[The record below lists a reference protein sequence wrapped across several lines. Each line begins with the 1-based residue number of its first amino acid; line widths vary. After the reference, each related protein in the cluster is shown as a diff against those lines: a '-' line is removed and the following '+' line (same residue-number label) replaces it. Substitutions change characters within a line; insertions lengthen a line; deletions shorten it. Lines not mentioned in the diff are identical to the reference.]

1 MIPFLE
7 QYGYL
12 ILFLLVL
19 AERGGLPLPAIPILV
34 GAGALVHS
42 GSMSLWAVLLLS
54 LAACL
59 LADIVWFR
67 IGRARGGT
75 VMRWICRVSL
85 EPDSC
90 VRRSERTFARI
101 GARSLLVAKF
111 LPPLSVAAVP
121 MAGML
126 RMPTARFLIFD
137 TLGSAIWVVTFV
149 GLGHV
154 FHDQIDWLLARVAR
168 LGVGV
173 AGIAAVLLAG
183 YVLWRWYRRRR
194 FLRELRVARIPAAE
208 LHRRLRDGE
217 PIAVVDLRHS
227 VEFQGDPRRI
237 PGAIHIPAEDLESR
251 IEEVPRDREIALY
264 CT

>member
-1 MIPFLE
+1 
-7 QYGYL
+7 
-12 ILFLLVL
+12 
-19 AERGGLPLPAIPILV
+19 
-34 GAGALVHS
+34 
-42 GSMSLWAVLLLS
+42 
-54 LAACL
+54 
-59 LADIVWFR
+59 
-67 IGRARGGT
+67 
-75 VMRWICRVSL
+75 MRWICRVSL

-90 VRRSERTFARI
+90 VRRSERAFARV

-149 GLGHV
+149 GLGYA
-154 FHDQIDWLLARVAR
+154 FYDQIDWLLDRVGR
-168 LGVGV
+168 LGVGLAGV
-173 AGIAAVLLAG
+173 AVALLAG

-194 FLRELRVARIPAAE
+194 FLRELRMARIPAVE

-217 PIAVVDLRHS
+217 PITVVDVRHA

-237 PGAIHIPAEDLESR
+237 PGAIHIPVEELEAR
-251 IEEVPRDREIALY
+251 IEEVPRDREVALY